1 MSPPRDRALP
11 PEVERDEEEEEPVLG
26 FIALLLVVG
35 VALAVIGAVVKG
47 LFWLA
52 VVGAVLFVATAA
64 FGWLRRGARV

>member
-1 MSPPRDRALP
+1 MSRPRDRALP

-26 FIALLLVVG
+26 FIALLLVVW